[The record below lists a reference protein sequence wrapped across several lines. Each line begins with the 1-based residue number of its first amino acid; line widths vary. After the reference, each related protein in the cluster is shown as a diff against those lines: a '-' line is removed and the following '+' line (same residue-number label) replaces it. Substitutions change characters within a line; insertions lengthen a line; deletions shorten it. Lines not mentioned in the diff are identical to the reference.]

1 MSEDEGFQI
10 KDRRRLDLEGDLK
23 EEYVEK
29 PKTKPE
35 QIQPEIKPSPSNEL
49 DFLSFLMNLSA
60 MAYDALGLEPT
71 SKGINPEDAKY
82 IIDVIGILEEKTKG
96 NLTLQEERTLQGI
109 LYELRM
115 NYKRLMEDLHPELG

>member
-1 MSEDEGFQI
+1 MSEDEGFQVR
-10 KDRRRLDLEGDLK
+10 DRRRLNLEGDLK
-23 EEYVEK
+23 EKYVEK

-35 QIQPEIKPSPSNEL
+35 QIQPEIKSSPSNEL

-60 MAYDALGLEPT
+60 MAYDALGLVST

-82 IIDVIGILEEKTKG
+82 IINAIGILEEKTKG

-109 LYELRM
+109 LYELRI
-115 NYKRLMEDLHPELG
+115 NYTRLMEELRPD